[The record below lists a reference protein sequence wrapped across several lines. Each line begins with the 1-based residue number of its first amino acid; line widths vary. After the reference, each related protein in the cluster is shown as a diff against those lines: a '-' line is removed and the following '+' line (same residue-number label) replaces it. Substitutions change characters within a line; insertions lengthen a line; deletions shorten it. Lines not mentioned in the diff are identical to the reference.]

1 MPARKIKLLAHDNKS
16 GVGCLLNLP
25 AASSRPEDARFAFL
39 KRRWPI
45 PDGRPLFWLELFDH
59 GAKTSVDAFGCHEID
74 NAASILEDL
83 ILQAGILE
91 RSVRVGRF

>member
-1 MPARKIKLLAHDNKS
+1 MAN
-16 GVGCLLNLP
+16 
-25 AASSRPEDARFAFL
+25 
-39 KRRWPI
+39 

-83 ILQAGILE
+83 ILQAGLLNE
-91 RSVRVGRF
+91 APGSYGSDTQG